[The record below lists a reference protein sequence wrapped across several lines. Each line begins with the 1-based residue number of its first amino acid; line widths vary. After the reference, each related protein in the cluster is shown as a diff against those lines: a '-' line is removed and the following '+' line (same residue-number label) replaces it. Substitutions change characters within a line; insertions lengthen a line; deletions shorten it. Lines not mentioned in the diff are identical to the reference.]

1 LSSFTLVSSNNI
13 IIMTLD
19 TNRRSFPIREKADQQ
34 RVLEQNESLRN
45 LIHQDSTHFNKILYS
60 SKCPLQQSVQ
70 NIMEGKL
77 MDSHLGG
84 SCQGFAFSDDFL
96 GGDEESDPLP
106 GRATEKATSTIVTGG
121 SPLKPEEQ
129 LVIEVTT
136 GVTMPLRG
144 AIETW
149 QAIQEGH
156 VTVTTCSA
164 CQMELHCMK
173 TAELVICPDCW
184 VISSIDQVV
193 GGIQLES
200 DGLIDIDDQGGSSS
214 TTTADQPC
222 SGVALGIKATHVV
235 QWLEAGL

>member
-1 LSSFTLVSSNNI
+1 
-13 IIMTLD
+13 MTID

-45 LIHQDSTHFNKILYS
+45 LIQQDSTHFNKMLS
-60 SKCPLQQSVQ
+60 SSACPLQQSVQ

-84 SCQGFAFSDDFL
+84 GSCQDFAFSDDFL
-96 GGDEESDPLP
+96 PGDDEESDSPP
-106 GRATEKATSTIVTGG
+106 RNAAKKATTTVTTSVAGG
-121 SPLKPEEQ
+121 SPLQPEEQ
-129 LVIEVTT
+129 LVIEISP

-144 AIETW
+144 ATETW
-149 QAIQEGH
+149 QAIQGGH

-164 CQMELHCMK
+164 CQMELHCVD

-184 VISSIDQVV
+184 VITSIDQVV

-200 DGLIDIDDQGGSSS
+200 DELIDIDDQGGSS
-214 TTTADQPC
+214 TTNTADQPC
-222 SGVALGIKATHVV
+222 TGVAIGIKATHVV
-235 QWLEAGL
+235 KWLEAGL